1 MREGRKNGPVF
12 VNTAGRP
19 CRSNFCE
26 NRFIEM
32 LEQVRLEQP
41 ELIDKDLD
49 LLELVGVSRTLRRT
63 SNTKARLENL
73 SDSVID
79 RWNRWRKVER
89 SRSGEANLE
98 MRERYED
105 YRLMISSLLL
115 YPLSM

>member
-1 MREGRKNGPVF
+1 
-12 VNTAGRP
+12 
-19 CRSNFCE
+19 
-26 NRFIEM
+26 M